1 MTISYHDF
9 NTLFNAAATEQ
20 DKFRFIAE
28 WSSSSIFFP
37 EGEDSPDIDAGE
49 LADALGNIWDV
60 AHLTTRDIRQHLGLT
75 QAAFAERFCIPRRTV
90 ENWERKGGH
99 IPPYNILAYA
109 DITGMLKV
117 NRV

>member
-1 MTISYHDF
+1 MTINYHDF
-9 NTLFNAAATEQ
+9 YTLFGAATAEQ
-20 DKFRFIAE
+20 DRERYIAE
-28 WSSSSIFFP
+28 WSSSSIFYP
-37 EGEDSPDIDAGE
+37 GENVPDINADD
-49 LADALGNIWDV
+49 LAEALENIWDV

>member
-1 MTISYHDF
+1 MTINYHDF
-9 NTLFNAAATEQ
+9 YTLFGAATTEQ
-20 DKFRFIAE
+20 DKFRYIAE
-28 WSSSSIFFP
+28 WSSSSIFYPNP
-37 EGEDSPDIDAGE
+37 ESPDIDAAE
-49 LADALGNIWDV
+49 LAESLGNIWDV
-60 AHLTTRDIRQHLGLT
+60 AHLTVRDIRQHLGLT

-117 NRV
+117 KRV